1 MKQDFKQYLLRFYDE
16 QEVLSW
22 YSAVSFFIYEDNRI
36 EVSTPHS
43 YFSHWFKNNFEKKLM
58 DFLLQQGKTNISVSY
73 ISRRLST
80 KKRLIDKTFS
90 LQKFDY
96 PFGKDFSFISFLY
109 NKKNSF
115 PYLLAKE
122 VARLHE
128 NKYNPLVICGGP
140 GSGKTHLI
148 KAIANDMSHRN
159 HNKNIFMG
167 DVDKIQHLFS
177 FDKKIRRMD
186 VRNYLSSF
194 DALFIEDIQN
204 FKKNPSLEDE
214 ALSLFES
221 FLHSKKQIICTYCGS
236 FSEISTVIPQLYS
249 RISLGLSVHLDSPDL
264 DLRIKYIQTQCKN
277 RQVSLNKDQI
287 FTLSQKFHNFRQL
300 NGVILKMHALQ
311 SLMND
316 HIDDHWFRQ
325 VVEGMSSHPVKP
337 LTVEAIL
344 AEVAGHFT
352 VSPKD
357 IMSSKRQK
365 TIVLARQISMTLCRD
380 MLGYSLPKIGH
391 IFGGR
396 DHSTVLHS
404 IQKINRLLVVN
415 TDVNELVMTL
425 KNRCLKKE

>member
-1 MKQDFKQYLLRFYDE
+1 MKQDFKKYLLRFHE
-16 QEVLSW
+16 EKEILSW
-22 YSAVSFFIYEDNRI
+22 YSSISFFVNDGNHV

-43 YFSHWFKNNFEKKLM
+43 YFSQWFKNNFEKNLI
-58 DFLLQQGKTNISVSY
+58 DFLLQQGKTKISVAY
-73 ISRRLST
+73 QCNHVFK
-80 KKRLIDKTFS
+80 KKRFIGNQLNIPKS
-90 LQKFDY
+90 DY
-96 PFGKDFSFISFLY
+96 PFGRDFSFLSFLY

-122 VARLHE
+122 VAQLRE
-128 NKYNPLVICGGP
+128 NKYNPFVICGGP

-148 KAIANDMSHRN
+148 KAIANDISHNYRK
-159 HNKNIFMG
+159 KNIFMG

-186 VRNYLSSF
+186 VQNYLSSL
-194 DALFIEDIQN
+194 DAVFIEDIQD
-204 FKKNPSLEDE
+204 FKKNPSLEE
-214 ALSLFES
+214 EVLSIFES
-221 FLHSKKQIICTYCGS
+221 LLSSKKQIICTYCGS
-236 FSEISTVIPQLYS
+236 FSDMSLVIPQLHS
-249 RISLGLSVHLDSPDL
+249 HISLGLTVNLDPPDL
-264 DLRIKYIQTQCKN
+264 DLRIKYIQNQCKN

-325 VVEGMSSHPVKP
+325 VVEGMSSHPVEP
-337 LTVEAIL
+337 LTVDAIL
-344 AEVAGHFT
+344 AEVSGHFT

-425 KNRCLKKE
+425 KDRCLKKG